1 MILLSQ
7 KIREGC
13 IGFMENSRKRLFYS
27 EKLEMNFGGLY
38 ALDDLDVDIFEN
50 ETVGLIGPNG
60 SGKTTFF
67 NVITG
72 LYKLTGGAC
81 YFLDKPLTGKE
92 PYEIA
97 KRGISR
103 TYQSS
108 RLCLELSLFDNIAI
122 GMYNRQTAGYFSSL
136 FNRKKLIAEIKE
148 FKEIAVE
155 LLRTFNDSLI
165 EKLFSPV
172 GGLSQIDRRR
182 VEICRAMAGEPR
194 LILLDE
200 PSAGMTPDETT
211 ELMDD
216 IKKVRSTMK
225 DVSVMIVEHDMSVI
239 SSVCERVIAINF
251 GKEIA
256 RGTYDEVSSH
266 PEVRKAYLGEEV

>member
-1 MILLSQ
+1 MEDSNKKIL
-7 KIREGC
+7 
-13 IGFMENSRKRLFYS
+13 YS
-27 EKLEMNFGGLY
+27 KNLEMNFGGLY
-38 ALDDLDVDIFEN
+38 ALADINFEIFEN
-50 ETVGLIGPNG
+50 EAVGLIGPNG

-72 LYKLTGGAC
+72 IYKATGGTF
-81 YFLDKPLTGKE
+81 YFMDELLLGKE

-97 KRGISR
+97 KLGISR

-108 RLCLELSLFDNIAI
+108 RLCLNLTLLDNILI
-122 GMYNRQTAGYFSSL
+122 GMYNNQTAGYFSSI
-136 FNRKKLIAEIKE
+136 FNRKKLLNEVKQ
-148 FKEIAVE
+148 FKERAVNLLDVFNPE
-155 LLRTFNDSLI
+155 LI
-165 EKLFSPV
+165 PKLFNPV
-172 GGLSQIDRRR
+172 GDLPQIDRRR

-194 LILLDE
+194 IILLDE

-225 DVSVMIVEHDMSVI
+225 NVSIVIVEHDMSVI
-239 SSVCERVIAINF
+239 SSVSERVIAINF

-256 RGTYDEVSSH
+256 RGTYEEVSNH
-266 PEVRKAYLGEEV
+266 PEVKEAYLGKEV

>member
-1 MILLSQ
+1 MQDTNRRI
-7 KIREGC
+7 
-13 IGFMENSRKRLFYS
+13 FYS
-27 EKLEMNFGGLY
+27 ENLEINFGGLY
-38 ALDDLDVDIFEN
+38 ALADINFEIFEN
-50 ETVGLIGPNG
+50 EAVGLIGPNG

-72 LYKLTGGAC
+72 VYKATGGSF
-81 YFLDKPLTGKE
+81 YFMNESLLGKE

-97 KRGISR
+97 KNGISR

-108 RLCLELSLFDNIAI
+108 RLCLNLTLLDNILI
-122 GMYNRQTAGYFSSL
+122 GMYNSQTAGYFSTI
-136 FNRKKLIAEIKE
+136 FNRKKLINEVKH
-148 FKEIAVE
+148 FKKRAVE
-155 LLRTFNDSLI
+155 LLDVFNPELI
-165 EKLFSPV
+165 PKLFNPV
-172 GGLSQIDRRR
+172 GDLPQIDRRR

-194 LILLDE
+194 IILLDE

-225 DVSVMIVEHDMSVI
+225 NVSIMIVEHDMSVI
-239 SSVCERVIAINF
+239 SSVSERVIAINF

-256 RGTYDEVSSH
+256 KGTYEEVSNH
-266 PEVRKAYLGEEV
+266 PEVREAYLGKEV

>member
-1 MILLSQ
+1 
-7 KIREGC
+7 
-13 IGFMENSRKRLFYS
+13 MENNKKRIFYS
-27 EKLEMNFGGLY
+27 EKLAMNFGGLY
-38 ALDDLDVDIFEN
+38 ALDDLDIDIFEN

-72 LYKLTGGAC
+72 LYRLTGGAF
-81 YFLDKPLTGKE
+81 YFLDEPLMGKE

-97 KRGISR
+97 KKGISR

-108 RLCLELSLFDNIAI
+108 RLCLQLSLFDNIAI
-122 GMYNRQTAGYFSSL
+122 GMYNRQTVGYFASL
-136 FNRKKLIAEIKE
+136 INRKKVIAEIKE

-155 LLRTFNDSLI
+155 LIKTFNDSLI
-165 EKLFSPV
+165 EKLFNPV
-172 GGLSQIDRRR
+172 GELSQIDRRR

-216 IKKVRSTMK
+216 IRKVRSTMK
-225 DVSVMIVEHDMSVI
+225 DVSIIIVEHNMSVI
-239 SSVCERVIAINF
+239 SSVSERVIAINF

-256 RGTYDEVSSH
+256 RGTYDEVSNH
-266 PEVRKAYLGEEV
+266 PEVREAYLGKEV